1 MDAPE
6 KCKCSFLLIQ
16 RMHTYDI
23 QATQGD
29 GLLTCVSASCGQL
42 SRAPCWLAVFFS
54 DVCSEFVLLAIAFL
68 TASIRTFIVVT
79 SMGLHM

>member
-6 KCKCSFLLIQ
+6 KRKCSFLLMQHMHMYGIQ
-16 RMHTYDI
+16 D
-23 QATQGD
+23 TQGD

-42 SRAPCWLAVFFS
+42 SHAPCWLAVLFS
-54 DVCSEFVLLAIAFL
+54 DVCSEFVFLAIAFL